1 MSLNGFFYIATY
13 CIYQIDHHIHPPIQ
27 MRSRI
32 RYFSS
37 YNKLLAKVL
46 RHIWWWKAFNTLRN
60 NILTFGIYN

>member
-1 MSLNGFFYIATY
+1 MSLSGFFYITTY

-46 RHIWWWKAFNTLRN
+46 RHIWW
-60 NILTFGIYN
+60 